1 MRIRQR
7 ASAGGQHRGAGAL
20 RPPGAAVWRPY
31 PNPIPSQSCGRRAR
45 LVLSAGVEE
54 AGVEVLADA
63 GEVAAR
69 RGAPGAVRTS
79 GPLAAKSGAHGLTYL
94 EYDTGARAA
103 KPRLLT
109 KAGKPRHALF
119 RRRAQGK
126 E

>member
-1 MRIRQR
+1 MARRR
-7 ASAGGQHRGAGAL
+7 
-20 RPPGAAVWRPY
+20 
-31 PNPIPSQSCGRRAR
+31 GRRAAQ
-45 LVLSAGVEE
+45 VLSAGEEE

-63 GEVAAR
+63 DEVAAR
-69 RGAPGAVRTS
+69 RGGPGAVRTS

-109 KAGKPRHALF
+109 KGGKPRHALF